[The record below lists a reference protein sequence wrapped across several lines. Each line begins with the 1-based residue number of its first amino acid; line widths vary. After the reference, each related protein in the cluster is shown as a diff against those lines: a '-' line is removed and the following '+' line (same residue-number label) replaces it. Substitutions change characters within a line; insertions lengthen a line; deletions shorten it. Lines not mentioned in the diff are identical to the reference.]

1 MTDLVFD
8 VTAFRLAF
16 PAYANAT
23 TYPDA
28 TLQMNWNLATCYMD
42 PNGNDGFL
50 QGTCR
55 QTALNFLTAHIT
67 YTADLIS
74 AGQTSIIVQNATI
87 DKVAVGLTP
96 PPVKTNWQWWLNT
109 SPYGIQLLSLL
120 SARSV
125 GGWMPGGLPERSA
138 FRKVGGI
145 F

>member
-1 MTDLVFD
+1 MTILTFD

-28 TLQMNWNLATCYMD
+28 TLQMYWNMATCYID
-42 PNGNDGFL
+42 DNGSYGFL

-55 QTALNFLTAHIT
+55 QTALNLLTAHLA
-67 YTADLIS
+67 YTADLIA

-87 DKVAVGLTP
+87 DKVTVGLTP

-120 SARSV
+120 SINSV
-125 GGWMPGGLPERSA
+125 GGWYQGGLPERSA